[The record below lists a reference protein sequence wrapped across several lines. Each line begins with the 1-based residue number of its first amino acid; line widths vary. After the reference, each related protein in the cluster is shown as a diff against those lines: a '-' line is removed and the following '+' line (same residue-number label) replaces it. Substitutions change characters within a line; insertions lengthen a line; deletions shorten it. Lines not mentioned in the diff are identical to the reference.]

1 LGESILFDSINN
13 LEQDIFCIKR
23 YPGDSMA
30 ETLLDKVKMGF
41 PSTIDF
47 PPILSQLCE
56 WDENENQGDTI
67 SGYFELQ
74 QYGRDILSR
83 LIDKDNIRDRFGLF
97 GLNSDGG
104 LYCVWLQDNGKQP
117 VVYIGSGS
125 SARVLTQNIEDFLL
139 LLAIGYDEVGRAD
152 FSQPP
157 ESESSVNTNF
167 QDWVKQRL
175 NSSIPET
182 GEAIVNLAIEKSDD
196 LGDWLKANCKWG

>member
-1 LGESILFDSINN
+1 
-13 LEQDIFCIKR
+13 
-23 YPGDSMA
+23 MA
-30 ETLLDKVKMGF
+30 ETLLDRVKIGF

-56 WDENENQGDTI
+56 WDENENQDDTI

-104 LYCVWLQDNGKQP
+104 LYCVWLQDNGEQP
-117 VVYIGSGS
+117 VVYIGSVG
-125 SARVLTQNIEDFLL
+125 SARVLTKNIEDFLL

-157 ESESSVNTNF
+157 ESESSINIKF
-167 QDWVKQRL
+167 QDWVKQKL
-175 NSSIPET
+175 NSSIPAT
-182 GEAIVNLAIEKSDD
+182 GEAIVNLAIEESDN
-196 LGDWLKANCKWG
+196 LVNWLKANCKWG